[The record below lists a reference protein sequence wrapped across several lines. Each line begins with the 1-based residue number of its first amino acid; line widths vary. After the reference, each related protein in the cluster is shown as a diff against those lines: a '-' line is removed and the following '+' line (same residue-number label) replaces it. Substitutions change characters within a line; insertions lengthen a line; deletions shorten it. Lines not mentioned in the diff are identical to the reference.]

1 MRKPCNECLQQG
13 VLERWRSAKSP
24 VRLPLRCLNSRK
36 HRCEVSLKQAGL
48 LTYLSPWACLPA
60 SAQMAC
66 SGLWWPR
73 FGENHSSGY
82 CRRFARRSLLIAL
95 HGAQTDSIT
104 AKLQQYFDS
113 QSFFS
118 IIPPPPPGRGDAG
131 ECQRRRSAAH
141 LRRCVCPRR
150 CRGLTEGET
159 ARAVRLRLW
168 SSSASP
174 KRERVCGDSSP
185 MRPSLRSVRMGFLK
199 NIASPMRHRLRW
211 RCCEG
216 ERQVSD
222 VGAERARVGGA
233 LETRYFQ

>member
-1 MRKPCNECLQQG
+1 MVSKIVFLRHAVRKPCNECLQQG
-13 VLERWRSAKSP
+13 MLERWRSAKSP

-60 SAQMAC
+60 NAQMAC

-118 IIPPPPPGRGDAG
+118 IIPPLLPESASGGA
-131 ECQRRRSAAH
+131 SAAH
-141 LRRCVCPRR
+141 LRRADVPRR
-150 CRGLTEGET
+150 CQLTEDVT
-159 ARAVRLRLW
+159 ARAVMLRLW

-174 KRERVCGDSSP
+174 KRRVMEDRLCP
-185 MRPSLRSVRMGFLK
+185 MRPPLSR
-199 NIASPMRHRLRW
+199 
-211 RCCEG
+211 
-216 ERQVSD
+216 
-222 VGAERARVGGA
+222 RANGVMM
-233 LETRYFQ
+233 Q

>member
-1 MRKPCNECLQQG
+1 MVIFADHACIEQTNENAAATNKVEIRFISIRIILVSKIVFLRHAVRKPCNECLQQG
-13 VLERWRSAKSP
+13 MLERWRSAKSP

-60 SAQMAC
+60 NAQMAC

-104 AKLQQYFDS
+104 TKLQQYFDS

-118 IIPPPPPGRGDAG
+118 IIPSPSLARGAAG
-131 ECQRRRSAAH
+131 VCRRRRVRGASVS
-141 LRRCVCPRR
+141 CCCP
-150 CRGLTEGET
+150 
-159 ARAVRLRLW
+159 
-168 SSSASP
+168 P
-174 KRERVCGDSSP
+174 
-185 MRPSLRSVRMGFLK
+185 
-199 NIASPMRHRLRW
+199 
-211 RCCEG
+211 
-216 ERQVSD
+216 
-222 VGAERARVGGA
+222 A
-233 LETRYFQ
+233 LG

>member
-1 MRKPCNECLQQG
+1 MVSKIVFLRHAVRKPCNECLQQG
-13 VLERWRSAKSP
+13 MLERWRSAKSS

-48 LTYLSPWACLPA
+48 LTYLSPWTCLPA
-60 SAQMAC
+60 NAQMAC

-118 IIPPPPPGRGDAG
+118 IIPPLLPESASGGA
-131 ECQRRRSAAH
+131 SAA
-141 LRRCVCPRR
+141 CDVPRR
-150 CRGLTEGET
+150 CRGLTESET
-159 ARAVRLRLW
+159 ARAVML
-168 SSSASP
+168 
-174 KRERVCGDSSP
+174 C
-185 MRPSLRSVRMGFLK
+185 
-199 NIASPMRHRLRW
+199 H
-211 RCCEG
+211 CCERRG
-216 ERQVSD
+216 RCYV
-222 VGAERARVGGA
+222 GA
-233 LETRYFQ
+233 LETRYYGSGASESVEGEVRRADPFSVNPGQRVRG